1 MVKIEGKSVFG
12 GVAIGPI
19 GILKKKE
26 KKGGSQ
32 PCGSDGGR
40 D

>member
-19 GILKKKE
+19 GILKKRI
-26 KKGGSQ
+26 KKSSGVMWNRQ
-32 PCGSDGGR
+32 KR
-40 D
+40 K

>member
-19 GILKKKE
+19 GILKKKD
-26 KKGGSQ
+26 KKSSVVMWSRQ
-32 PCGSDGGR
+32 KR
-40 D
+40 K